1 MCTRVTCGTYRTYYR
16 TPRKPGLE
24 RARARRIVYS
34 SGSGSDSEDAVVPPK
49 KLPLAGARHG
59 HDSGDGDDM
68 IEITD
73 SSDDDRKPLPD
84 DARVGGV
91 VVRWPLPSTP
101 RQRHN
106 GSEGDDGLLVL

>member
-1 MCTRVTCGTYRTYYR
+1 MCVRVLHTYRTHYR

-49 KLPLAGARHG
+49 KLPLVGAR
-59 HDSGDGDDM
+59 DGNDV

-84 DARVGGV
+84 DAGVGSV
-91 VVRWPLPSTP
+91 VVRWPVPSTP

-106 GSEGDDGLLVL
+106 GSEGDDDDGLLVL

>member
-1 MCTRVTCGTYRTYYR
+1 MCTRVTCGTYRTHYG

-49 KLPLAGARHG
+49 KLPLVGAR
-59 HDSGDGDDM
+59 DGDDV

-84 DARVGGV
+84 AAGVGGV
-91 VVRWPLPSTP
+91 VVRWPVPSTP

-106 GSEGDDGLLVL
+106 GSEGDDDGGLLVL